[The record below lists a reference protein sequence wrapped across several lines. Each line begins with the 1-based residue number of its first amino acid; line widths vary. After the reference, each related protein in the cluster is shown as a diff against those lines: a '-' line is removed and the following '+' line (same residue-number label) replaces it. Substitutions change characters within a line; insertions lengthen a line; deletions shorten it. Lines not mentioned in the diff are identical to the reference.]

1 MKSETA
7 TQLVSTISHA
17 LGIAVDNRNK
27 ITAFERLLEQ
37 KDSAL
42 FDEYKNILEKVRDNP
57 PTVIFSQG
65 LEGLHTKLI
74 QD

>member
-1 MKSETA
+1 MQTETA
-7 TQLVSTISHA
+7 KQLVNSLSHA
-17 LGIAVDNRNK
+17 LQIAVDNRNK

-37 KDSAL
+37 KNSAL
-42 FDEYKNILEKVRDNP
+42 FDDYKKLLEMVRENP

-65 LEGLHTKLI
+65 LEGLYIKLT